1 MTWSVSCFIGG
12 KIRGG
17 EGLPCPTILREQGM
31 SNGVFFAGSITIL
44 MRLRQGLGKIVQKN
58 SIRTVLGSSVPWYWE
73 RRNVPEKRRNE
84 FHAKDA
90 TIAKRGSALLF
101 LYWEGSYR
109 NFKKTPFLPNE
120 FSRAD

>member
-1 MTWSVSCFIGG
+1 MTWRVSCFIGG
-12 KIRGG
+12 KIRGW

-44 MRLRQGLGKIVQKN
+44 MRIRQGLGNIVQKN

-84 FHAKDA
+84 FHVKDA
-90 TIAKRGSALLF
+90 TIAKRGCALLCF
-101 LYWEGSYR
+101 YWEGSYR
-109 NFKKTPFLPNE
+109 NFKKTTVLTQ
-120 FSRAD
+120 